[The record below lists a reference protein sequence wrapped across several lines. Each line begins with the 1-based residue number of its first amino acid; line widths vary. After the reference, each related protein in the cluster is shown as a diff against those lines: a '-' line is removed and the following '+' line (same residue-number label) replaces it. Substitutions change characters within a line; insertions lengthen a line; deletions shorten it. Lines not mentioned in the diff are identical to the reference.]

1 MCAFTANCK
10 TSDDVN
16 TSFKFPFSQG
26 DTKWK
31 EFKTPK
37 ERIAALQIPDNS
49 LSLISTED
57 LLFICLDFPYLS
69 DVFAFDDMDIGLK
82 AVASKFNGLPE
93 VER

>member
-1 MCAFTANCK
+1 MKTIVFIFALAMCAFTANCK

-26 DTKWK
+26 DAKWK
-31 EFKTPK
+31 GFKTPQ

-57 LLFICLDFPYLS
+57 LLLICLDFPYLGS
-69 DVFAFDDMDIGLK
+69 LRTVPDFL
-82 AVASKFNGLPE
+82 
-93 VER
+93 